1 MVKKLKTHPKMLFNQ
16 VKKVIYKVSLF
27 KALLMLLLGL
37 NLQLGSLQA
46 QVQGLQ
52 LNYFNIPDT
61 IYFQSLVPV
70 DFSITNTTDSNLLG
84 NLKINFLN
92 ETFNNVE
99 APLGGFEAVQFFA
112 PQQDRSFTTFIP
124 VEPQYFIE
132 GGNTV
137 VIWPSF
143 VGQPIPAVD
152 SIRVNIF
159 VGEVNGVSGNPPS
172 LLNFYYIQNPVLN
185 KIFFKPK
192 QGTAIPAFVSIFD
205 ASGRVLIQAAP
216 NADGSIDVSQLPD
229 GILFIQA
236 QLENDITGY
245 FKLIKAS
252 Q

>member
-1 MVKKLKTHPKMLFNQ
+1 MV
-16 VKKVIYKVSLF
+16 
-27 KALLMLLLGL
+27 LLGFTIQSSTL
-37 NLQLGSLQA
+37 RA

-52 LNYFNIPDT
+52 LNYFNLPDT

-92 ETFNNVE
+92 ETLNNVE
-99 APLGGFEAVQFFA
+99 APLGGFEAIQFFA
-112 PQQDRSFTTFIP
+112 PLQERSFTTFIP
-124 VEPQYFIE
+124 VEPEYFIE

-152 SIRVNIF
+152 SIRITVF

-172 LLNFYYIQNPVLN
+172 LLNFFHIQNPVLN
-185 KIFFKPK
+185 RIFFKPK
-192 QGTAIPAFVSIFD
+192 HGTAIPEFVTIFD
-205 ASGRVLIQAAP
+205 ASGRVLLQAVP
-216 NADGSIDVSQLPD
+216 SADGSIDVSQLPD

-236 QLENDITGY
+236 QLENDISGY
-245 FKLIKAS
+245 FKLIKTS